1 MPGNDPTIKDLF
13 YIKDATNNVI
23 YQIKAISLKDAIT
36 IALTGNVTGSA
47 STTLGS
53 NVTIDATIANGA
65 VTESKLAT
73 DAVTNGKIKDGEIT
87 KAKFNANV
95 YNEVDG
101 TIADGTNANL
111 ATKTQV
117 KAYVESVISSEG
129 HYKGVQSVATINTWT
144 AANLHNGDRVITS
157 SNPEGSGTGTLTLG
171 NLPVVDGQEVI
182 FYVSDDQSVKIWQSS
197 EGNYKIKQ
205 TAIPGNQGSTTKTLT
220 GIAQNTNGEISPTF
234 ENIQDA
240 STSQKG
246 LVQLAGSIGATVSTE
261 NNHAASE
268 KAVRDAI
275 NALDVSSVGGNG
287 KFISAISESDGK
299 ISATPK
305 TMDSTPTAGH
315 TDTTVTSDG
324 IKTALD
330 NISTAATSDAE
341 VTAAALDDLD
351 ARMRVVEE
359 AVNSDNIG
367 DKVADSFDAQVLKAG
382 GEDVAEALASK
393 VKSVKIGS
401 SSATELKDSDG
412 NVVIPLAVPTGATGA
427 KDGAM
432 SAADKKALDDL
443 KSGAVTN
450 VEYVANAT
458 GGGGSLKK
466 TINGTQS
473 VIMNFMTTAEALQ
486 LWADA
491 KAAALAT

>member
-1 MPGNDPTIKDLF
+1 MPSNDPTIKDLF

-36 IALTGNVTGSA
+36 ISLTGNVTGSA

-87 KAKFNANV
+87 KAKLNANV

-101 TIADGTNANL
+101 TIADGTNSNL

-117 KAYVESVISSEG
+117 KTYVQSVISSEG
-129 HYKGVQSVATINTWT
+129 HYKGVQSVSTINTWT

-157 SNPEGSGTGTLTLG
+157 SDPEGSGTGTLTLG
-171 NLPVVDGQEVI
+171 NLPVVDGQEVT
-182 FYVSDDQSVKIWQSS
+182 FYESDDQSVKIWQSS

-205 TAIPGNQGSTTKTLT
+205 TAISGNQGSTTKTLT

-234 ENIQDA
+234 EDIQDA

-246 LVQLAGSIGATVSTE
+246 LVQLTGSIGSTVASE
-261 NNHAASE
+261 NNKAASE

-287 KFISAISESDGK
+287 KFISAISEADGK

-315 TDTTVTSDG
+315 SDTTVTSDG

-341 VTAAALDDLD
+341 VTAVALDDLD
-351 ARMRVVEE
+351 ARMRAIEE
-359 AVNSDNIG
+359 SVNDTNLG
-367 DKVADSFDAQVLKAG
+367 DRTADSLDAQVLKMG
-382 GEDVAEALASK
+382 GDDLADLLGGK
-393 VKSVKIGS
+393 VDKVEGKGLSTNDFTDAYKNNVDANTQARHTHSNKPVLDGIS
-401 SSATELKDSDG
+401 SSDID
-412 NVVIPLAVPTGATGA
+412 NWNA
-427 KDGAM
+427 KQ
-432 SAADKKALDDL
+432 AAL
-443 KSGAVTN
+443 
-450 VEYVANAT
+450 E
-458 GGGGSLKK
+458 
-466 TINGTQS
+466 
-473 VIMNFMTTAEALQ
+473 FMTDTDVDNLFTAA
-486 LWADA
+486 WN
-491 KAAALAT
+491 AANS